1 MASQKEKSNQHLNQQ
16 GQGLDGIYRGEVRKQ
31 MSDGRVKVWVPGIYD
46 PQFEA
51 DGNEDFLPNAEIM
64 QPVFAKSINQSGSFG
79 VPDVG
84 AIVYVVFLNHDA
96 NYPLVIGTQLNAVP
110 GFGKAMFN
118 KCMRKKKYVKQLL
131 KNGNAE
137 ISLDE
142 NGSIDLTVNSM
153 EGMAEDNGSMKD
165 CHIVLDRT
173 NVTNRII
180 LSADDIILDCR
191 NLLLKSFNTQI
202 DAGNKVIIHGRGGRV
217 AITSPSIF
225 INSNYG
231 LGTNATVIKGSTGT
245 LVV

>member
-1 MASQKEKSNQHLNQQ
+1 MANLKEKSNQHLNQN
-16 GQGLDGIYRGEVRKQ
+16 GQGLDGLYRGEVRKQ
-31 MSDGRVKVWVPGIYD
+31 MQDGRVKVFVPGVYD

-51 DGNEDFLPNAEIM
+51 DGMEDFLPNAEVM
-64 QPVFAKSINQSGSFG
+64 QPVWAKSIDQSGCFG
-79 VPDVG
+79 LPDVG
-84 AIVYVVFLNHDA
+84 AIVYVVFLNQDA
-96 NYPLVIGTQLNAVP
+96 NYPLVIGSCLNAVP
-110 GFGKAMFN
+110 GFGKASWN
-118 KCMRKKKYVKQLL
+118 RCMRKKKYVKQLL

-153 EGMAEDNGSMKD
+153 EGAAEDNGSMKD

-173 NVTNRII
+173 NVNNRII
-180 LSADDIILDCR
+180 LSADDIVLDCR

-217 AITSPSIF
+217 AIMSPSIF
-225 INSNYG
+225 INSNVG
-231 LGTNATVIKGSTGT
+231 QGTNATVIKGSSGT

>member
-1 MASQKEKSNQHLNQQ
+1 MA
-16 GQGLDGIYRGEVRKQ
+16 
-31 MSDGRVKVWVPGIYD
+31 DGRVKVFVPGVYD

-64 QPVFAKSINQSGSFG
+64 QPPFAKSINQSGFFG

-84 AIVYVVFLNHDA
+84 AIVYVVFLNQDA
-96 NYPLVIGTQLNAVP
+96 NYPLVIGTVLNAVP
-110 GFGKAMFN
+110 GFGKAMWN
-118 KCMRKKKYVKQLL
+118 KCMRKKKYVKQIL
-131 KNGNAE
+131 KNGVAE
-137 ISLDE
+137 MSLDE

-153 EGMAEDNGSMKD
+153 EGAAEEAGSMKD
-165 CHIVLDRT
+165 CHITMDRT
-173 NVTNRII
+173 NVNNRIT

-217 AITSPSIF
+217 AIMSPSIF
-225 INSNYG
+225 VNSNLG
-231 LGTNATVIKGSTGT
+231 SGTNATVIKGSSGT

>member
-1 MASQKEKSNQHLNQQ
+1 
-16 GQGLDGIYRGEVRKQ
+16 
-31 MSDGRVKVWVPGIYD
+31 MSDGRVKVFVPGVSD

-51 DGNEDFLPNAEIM
+51 DGMEDFLPNAEVM
-64 QPVFAKSINQSGSFG
+64 QPVWAKSIDQSGCFG
-79 VPDVG
+79 LPDVG
-84 AIVYVVFLNHDA
+84 AIVYVVFLNQDA
-96 NYPLVIGTQLNAVP
+96 NYPLVIGSCLNAVP
-110 GFGKAMFN
+110 GFGKASWN
-118 KCMRKKKYVKQLL
+118 RCMRKKKYVKQLL

-153 EGMAEDNGSMKD
+153 EGAAEDNGSMKD

-173 NVTNRII
+173 NVNNRII
-180 LSADDIILDCR
+180 LSADDIVLDCR

-217 AITSPSIF
+217 AIMSPSIF
-225 INSNYG
+225 INSNVG
-231 LGTNATVIKGSTGT
+231 QGTNATVIKGSSGT

>member
-1 MASQKEKSNQHLNQQ
+1 MA
-16 GQGLDGIYRGEVRKQ
+16 
-31 MSDGRVKVWVPGIYD
+31 DGRVKVWVPGIYD

-64 QPVFAKSINQSGSFG
+64 QPPFAKSINQSGFFG

-84 AIVYVVFLNHDA
+84 AIVYVVFLNQDA
-96 NYPLVIGTQLNAVP
+96 NYPLVIGTMLNAVP
-110 GFGKAMFN
+110 GFGKAMWN
-118 KCMRKKKYVKQLL
+118 KCMRKKKYVKQIMR
-131 KNGNAE
+131 NGVAE
-137 ISLDE
+137 MSLDE

-153 EGMAEDNGSMKD
+153 EGAAEEAGSMKD
-165 CHIVLDRT
+165 CHITMDRT
-173 NVTNRII
+173 NVNNRIT

-217 AITSPSIF
+217 AIMSPSIF
-225 INSNYG
+225 VNSNLG
-231 LGTNATVIKGSTGT
+231 SGTNATVIKGSSGT

>member
-1 MASQKEKSNQHLNQQ
+1 MA
-16 GQGLDGIYRGEVRKQ
+16 
-31 MSDGRVKVWVPGIYD
+31 DGRVKVFVPGVYD

-64 QPVFAKSINQSGSFG
+64 QPPFAKSINQSGFFG

-84 AIVYVVFLNHDA
+84 AIVYVVFLNQDA
-96 NYPLVIGTQLNAVP
+96 NYPLVIGTMLNAVP
-110 GFGKAMFN
+110 GFGKAMWN
-118 KCMRKKKYVKQLL
+118 KCMRKKKYVKQIL
-131 KNGNAE
+131 KNGVAE
-137 ISLDE
+137 MSLDE

-153 EGMAEDNGSMKD
+153 EGAAEEAGSMKD
-165 CHIVLDRT
+165 CHITMDRT
-173 NVTNRII
+173 NVNNRIT

-217 AITSPSIF
+217 AIMSPSIF
-225 INSNYG
+225 VNSNLG
-231 LGTNATVIKGSTGT
+231 SGTNATVIKGSSGT

>member
-1 MASQKEKSNQHLNQQ
+1 MANLKEKTNQHLNQN

-31 MSDGRVKVWVPGIYD
+31 MSDGRVKVFVPGVYD
-46 PQFEA
+46 PQFES

-96 NYPLVIGTQLNAVP
+96 NYPLVIGTVLNAVP
-110 GFGKAMFN
+110 GFGKAMWN
-118 KCMRKKKYVKQLL
+118 KCMRKKKYVKQLM

-153 EGMAEDNGSMKD
+153 EGSAQDCGSMRD

-173 NVTNRII
+173 HVNNRII
-180 LSADDIILDCR
+180 LSADDIVLDCR
-191 NLLLKSFNTQI
+191 NLLLKTFNTQI
-202 DAGNKVIIHGRGGRV
+202 DAANKVIIHGRGGR
-217 AITSPSIF
+217 IGIMSPSIF
-225 INSNYG
+225 INSNLG
-231 LGTNATVIKGSTGT
+231 SGTNATVIKGASGT
-245 LVV
+245 ICV